1 MTLDEIGNILE
12 ATGFSVAYSHF
23 KDKQKLPFIC
33 YKESFTQNFKA
44 DDRVY
49 KKRTF
54 VDVELYTKYKDQSIE
69 NKVEQALNDNSIPWD
84 VVETFIEEENVFQ
97 RVYEISI

>member
-1 MTLDEIGNILE
+1 MTLDELGNILE
-12 ATGFSVAYSHF
+12 VAGIPVAYSHF
-23 KDKQKLPFIC
+23 KDEQNLPFIC
-33 YKESFTQNFKA
+33 YKESFTRNFKA

-69 NKVEQALNDNSIPWD
+69 NKVEQTLNDNNIPWD
-84 VVETFIEEENVFQ
+84 VVETFVEDEKVFQ

>member
-1 MTLDEIGNILE
+1 MTLDKLGNILE
-12 ATGFSVAYSHF
+12 AAGIPVAYSHF

-44 DDRVY
+44 DNQVY

-54 VDVELYTKYKDQSIE
+54 VDVELYTKYKDQFIE
-69 NKVEQALNDNSIPWD
+69 NKIEQILSDNSITWD

-97 RVYEISI
+97 RVYEISL